1 MAITNA
7 TSSTLDETINR
18 QTLGP
23 LGTMLT
29 KQTFWVFV
37 AAVIAFIYLS
47 FATTAFFTPG
57 NLFNVFR
64 NFAFTGIMGLGMTAV
79 IITGGIDL
87 SVGSVLCLAGMV
99 TGMSMAAENSI
110 WLAVPAGLLSAVV
123 VGGVSGYLIAYIG
136 MASFVVTLGMMSIAR
151 SLAMVMSNNTM
162 VFQFGPDHARFIA
175 LGGGSTKDWFIGIA
189 NAIGPDTPTG
199 VFFASLGDYIN
210 IPNPAVVLGILA
222 LAFGFAFRWTRWGRY
237 IFAIGGNENAATLT
251 GVPVRRI
258 KVSVYILSALMAATA
273 GILQVGWLGTITT
286 GMGTGMELVVIAAV
300 VIGGANLMGGSGT
313 AFGAVVG
320 AALIE
325 VIRNS
330 LTLLGIS
337 TFWQGT
343 FVGSFIIVAV
353 LFDRLRSRGAND

>member
-1 MAITNA
+1 MAVT
-7 TSSTLDETINR
+7 TTTLDDTINR

-23 LGTMLT
+23 LGHLIT

-57 NLFNVFR
+57 NIFNVFR
-64 NFAFTGIMGLGMTAV
+64 NFAFVGIMGLGMTAV
-79 IITGGIDL
+79 IITAGIDL
-87 SVGSVLCLAGMV
+87 SVGSILALTGMV
-99 TGMSMAAENSI
+99 SGMLMAAGWSM
-110 WLAVPAGLLSAVV
+110 WAAVPAGLAVGAG
-123 VGGVSGYLIAYIG
+123 VGGVSGFLIAYLG
-136 MASFVVTLGMMSIAR
+136 MAPFVVTLGMMSLAR

-162 VFQFGPDHARFIA
+162 VFQFGPDHARFIS
-175 LGGGSTKDWFIGIA
+175 LGGGSTRSWF
-189 NAIGPDTPTG
+189 NALAEWAGPDTFIGSVGTWLAAN
-199 VFFASLGDYIN
+199 VD
-210 IPNPAVVLGILA
+210 IPNPAVVLGVLA
-222 LAFGFAFRWTRWGRY
+222 LIFGFAFRWTRWGRY
-237 IFAIGGNENAATLT
+237 IFAIGGNEQAAILT

-258 KVSVYILSALMAATA
+258 KVSVYVISALMAGIA

-300 VIGGANLMGGSGT
+300 VIGGANLAGGSGT

-330 LTLLGIS
+330 LNMLGINP
-337 TFWQGT
+337 FWQGT
-343 FVGSFIIVAV
+343 FVGTFIIIAV
-353 LFDRLRSRGAND
+353 LFDRIRAFRQSR

>member
-1 MAITNA
+1 MAVT
-7 TSSTLDETINR
+7 TTTSTLDETINR
-18 QTLGP
+18 QTHGW
-23 LGTMLT
+23 LGTLIT
-29 KQTFWVFV
+29 KQTFWVSV
-37 AAVIAFIYLS
+37 AAIIAFVYLS

-64 NFAFTGIMGLGMTAV
+64 NFAFVGIMGLGMTAV

-99 TGMSMAAENSI
+99 AGMSMAAGASM
-110 WLAVPAGLLSAVV
+110 WLAIPAGMLAAVA
-123 VGGVSGYLIAYIG
+123 VGGTAGILIAYVG
-136 MASFVVTLGMMSIAR
+136 MAPFVVTLGMMSLAR
-151 SLAMVMSNNTM
+151 SVAMVMSNNTM
-162 VFQFGPDHARFIA
+162 VFQFGPDHAQFIA
-175 LGGGSTKDWFIGIA
+175 LGGGSTRDWF
-189 NAIGPDTPTG
+189 NALATWAGPESALG
-199 VFFASLGDYIN
+199 GFATTLGTLIDV
-210 IPNPAVVLGILA
+210 PNPAVVLFVLA

-237 IFAIGGNENAATLT
+237 IFAIGGNEHAAVLT

-258 KVSVYILSALMAATA
+258 KVSVYILSALCAAIA
-273 GILQVGWLGTITT
+273 GVLQVGWLGTITT

-330 LTLLGIS
+330 LNMLGINP
-337 TFWQGT
+337 FWQGT
-343 FVGSFIIVAV
+343 FVGTFIILAV
-353 LFDRLRSRGAND
+353 LFDRIRAFRQSR